1 MSRARGADQRAVLCL
16 VATAVLCAAACSPSE
31 RSGSPSQ
38 SPSAIASASTA
49 TPGSG
54 AAGSTA
60 VLERAF
66 VGRESLG
73 SGSGQLQSQFGNTH
87 PGTPEGVLSVTFA
100 FTCTGNAK
108 IALKFSVGGKEVPS
122 AAGTQACDGSIFQR
136 SIDVPKPGP
145 LSFEA
150 AVNGSDNGSF
160 AYAYY
165 AEKKQL
171 P

>member
-1 MSRARGADQRAVLCL
+1 M
-16 VATAVLCAAACSPSE
+16 
-31 RSGSPSQ
+31 
-38 SPSAIASASTA
+38 
-49 TPGSG
+49 
-54 AAGSTA
+54 
-60 VLERAF
+60 
-66 VGRESLG
+66 
-73 SGSGQLQSQFGNTH
+73 
-87 PGTPEGVLSVTFA
+87 TFA

-145 LSFEA
+145 VSFEA
-150 AVNGSDNGSF
+150 AVSGSDKGSF